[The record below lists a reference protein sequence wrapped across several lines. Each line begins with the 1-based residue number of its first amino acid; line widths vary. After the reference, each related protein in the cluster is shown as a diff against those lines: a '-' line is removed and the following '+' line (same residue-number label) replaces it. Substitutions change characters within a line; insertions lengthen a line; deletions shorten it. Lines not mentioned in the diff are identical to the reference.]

1 MPRYD
6 VELHRSARRELDALE
21 EAARERLTDT
31 LVAVAETREPT
42 SHEAVRALEGQP
54 DAFRVRVG
62 SVRAVC
68 QLDKPSLQVLAVGP
82 RKSVYDGIDDVI
94 DARATA

>member
-6 VELHRSARRELDALE
+6 IELHQSASRELNALPE
-21 EAARERLTDT
+21 SDRERLTNT
-31 LVAVAETREPT
+31 LIAVAETREPT
-42 SHEAVRALEGQP
+42 SHEAARALEGQR

-68 QLDKPSLQVLAVGP
+68 KLVKPSLRVLVIGP
-82 RKSVYDGIDDVI
+82 RKSVYDGIDSVI
-94 DARATA
+94 EQRARA